1 MEMAPEISRL
11 SVAARATARPAAF
24 RQPFFASS
32 VKATMS
38 TSPYHAAGKLVDR
51 VLNEHKGLKT
61 VAFSGKSSTSK
72 ASYAQACETLR
83 HKSLLDAILS
93 HDGNK
98 LRRAVQFDDTRSK
111 GLLYVLLFELLF
123 GKYKSIRGGG
133 KLKRNVVKHAK
144 ELERVRDVV
153 VKERAASGDGGV
165 ADSRAPTFPRYVRI
179 NTLKSTPQ
187 EVVDTLRKDLGG
199 GSELE
204 IYADEHVPDLLVLS
218 PTITSRLYDHDL
230 VKSGKIVLQDKSSCF
245 SALVLVHGCGH
256 NQTAGDYIDACA
268 APGNKTSHLAQLVS
282 KQISASKDESTSL
295 TTQSKKKRK
304 KNNTP
309 KAGIYAFDRSSARV
323 KILKNRLG
331 DIVPGN
337 DDFAEMHPLHQ
348 DFLKADGTDDR
359 FKSVSSILLD
369 PSCSGSGIVNAPDR
383 LADDGD
389 SKDRIQSL
397 CNFQLLAL
405 KHAMTSFPKV
415 DRIVYSTCSLHEEE
429 NEQVVAAALKEVN
442 GETSED
448 DDGKLWTLTKPA
460 CLEHWKR
467 RGHVTAGLTKEQAD
481 CLIRADGLKGDNT
494 NGFFVSYF
502 ERKRVAGPA
511 SGAVSAYKMPTIEG
525 LEIYGGHFD
534 VAVDKAPAA
543 SIKPTGKKSKGE
555 TKVADSADNNNKS
568 KKRKATD
575 EASGG
580 DISSEGGSD
589 TKKSKKALKK
599 LAWKKKQME
608 QRARR
613 LDDKKK
619 QGKSK

>member
-1 MEMAPEISRL
+1 
-11 SVAARATARPAAF
+11 
-24 RQPFFASS
+24 
-32 VKATMS
+32 MS
-38 TSPYHAAGKLVDR
+38 TSPYHSAGKLVDR

-61 VAFSGKSSTSK
+61 VAFSGKSQTNKS
-72 ASYAQACETLR
+72 SYAQACETLR

-93 HDGNK
+93 HDGDK

-153 VKERAASGDGGV
+153 VKERAASGDGA
-165 ADSRAPTFPRYVRI
+165 ADMRAPTFPRYVRI
-179 NTLKSTPQ
+179 NTLKATPQ

-199 GSELE
+199 GSETELE

-218 PTITSRLYDHDL
+218 PTIASRLYDHDL

-245 SALVLVHGCGH
+245 SALALVHGGRH
-256 NQTAGDYIDACA
+256 NQSGGTLAKGDYIDACA
-268 APGNKTSHLAQLVS
+268 APGNKTSHLGALVS
-282 KQISASKDESTSL
+282 KQISASKDESTSSK
-295 TTQSKKKRK
+295 QSKKKRK
-304 KNNTP
+304 KSNSH
-309 KAGIYAFDRSSARV
+309 KVGIYAFDRSSARV
-323 KILKNRLG
+323 KILRDRLG

-337 DDFAEMHPLHQ
+337 DDFVEMNPLHQ

-429 NEQVVAAALKEVN
+429 NEQVVAAALKEAN

-448 DDGKLWTLTKPA
+448 DDGQLWMLTKPA
-460 CLEHWKR
+460 CLERWNR

-481 CLIRADGLKGDNT
+481 CLIRVDGLKGDNT

-502 ERKRVAGPA
+502 ERKRIAESAG
-511 SGAVSAYKMPTIEG
+511 SGAASAYKMPTING

-543 SIKPTGKKSKGE
+543 SSMKPTGKKSKGE
-555 TKVADSADNNNKS
+555 TRGADSADDNNKS

-575 EASGG
+575 EASSGI
-580 DISSEGGSD
+580 DVSSEGGSD
-589 TKKSKKALKK
+589 AKKAKKALKK

-613 LDDKKK
+613 LDKKK
-619 QGKSK
+619 QGNSK

>member
-1 MEMAPEISRL
+1 
-11 SVAARATARPAAF
+11 
-24 RQPFFASS
+24 
-32 VKATMS
+32 MS
-38 TSPYHAAGKLVDR
+38 TSPYHSAGKLVDR

-61 VAFSGKSSTSK
+61 VAFSGKSSTNK

-83 HKSLLDAILS
+83 HKALLDAILS

-98 LRRAVQFDDTRSK
+98 LRKAVQFDDTRSK

-133 KLKRNVVKHAK
+133 KLKRNIIKHEK

-153 VKERAASGDGGV
+153 VKERAASTGSSSADGV
-165 ADSRAPTFPRYVRI
+165 AANRGPTFPRYVRI
-179 NTLKSTPQ
+179 NTLKTTPQ

-199 GSELE
+199 SGGGNDKDDGKDKLE
-204 IYADEHVPDLLVLS
+204 IYVDEHVPDLLVLS
-218 PTITSRLYDHDL
+218 PSITSRLYDHDL

-245 SALVLVHGCGH
+245 SALVLAYGSRSGG
-256 NQTAGDYIDACA
+256 ADLARGDYIDACA
-268 APGNKTSHLAQLVS
+268 APGNKTSHLAALVS
-282 KQISASKDESTSL
+282 KQFAASSSDSNSSK
-295 TTQSKKKRK
+295 QSKKKRK
-304 KNNTP
+304 KDNKS
-309 KAGIYAFDRSSARV
+309 KAGIFAFDRSSARV
-323 KILKNRLG
+323 KILRDRLG

-337 DDFAEMHPLHQ
+337 DEYVEMNPLHQ

-389 SKDRIQSL
+389 SKSRIQSL
-397 CNFQLLAL
+397 SNFQLVAL

-442 GETSED
+442 GEGSEA
-448 DDGKLWTLTKPA
+448 DDGMLWTLTKPA
-460 CLEHWKR
+460 CLDHWKR

-502 ERKRVAGPA
+502 ERKRIAGVDGSEA
-511 SGAVSAYKMPTIEG
+511 ASAYKMPTIEG
-525 LEIYGGHFD
+525 LEVYSGQFD
-534 VAVDKAPAA
+534 VAVNDAPREAPTKSTA
-543 SIKPTGKKSKGE
+543 SDAKNKGK
-555 TKVADSADNNNKS
+555 NKS
-568 KKRKATD
+568 TDDNKKGKKRKAGD
-575 EASGG
+575 EASGVTASGEGKGEGAG
-580 DISSEGGSD
+580 DA
-589 TKKSKKALKK
+589 KRAKKALKK

-608 QRARR
+608 QRAKR
-613 LDDKKK
+613 LEKKK
-619 QGKSK
+619 QGSTK

>member
-1 MEMAPEISRL
+1 
-11 SVAARATARPAAF
+11 
-24 RQPFFASS
+24 
-32 VKATMS
+32 MS
-38 TSPYHAAGKLVDR
+38 TSPYHSAGKLVDR

-61 VAFSGKSSTSK
+61 VAFSGKSSTNK

-83 HKSLLDAILS
+83 HKALLDAILS

-98 LRRAVQFDDTRSK
+98 LRKAVQFDDTRSK

-133 KLKRNVVKHAK
+133 KLKRNIIKHEK

-153 VKERAASGDGGV
+153 VKERAASTGSSSADGV
-165 ADSRAPTFPRYVRI
+165 AANRGPTFPRYVRI
-179 NTLKSTPQ
+179 NTLKTTPQ

-199 GSELE
+199 SGGGNDKDDGKDKLE
-204 IYADEHVPDLLVLS
+204 IYVDEHVPDLLVLS
-218 PTITSRLYDHDL
+218 PSITSRLYDHDL

-245 SALVLVHGCGH
+245 SALVLAYGSRSGG
-256 NQTAGDYIDACA
+256 ADLARGDYIDACA
-268 APGNKTSHLAQLVS
+268 APGNKTSHLAALVS
-282 KQISASKDESTSL
+282 KQFAASSSDSNSSK
-295 TTQSKKKRK
+295 QSKKKRK
-304 KNNTP
+304 KDNKS
-309 KAGIYAFDRSSARV
+309 KAGIFAFDRSSARV
-323 KILKNRLG
+323 KILRDRLG

-337 DDFAEMHPLHQ
+337 DEYVEMNPLHQ

-389 SKDRIQSL
+389 SKSRIQSL
-397 CNFQLLAL
+397 SNFQLVAL

-442 GETSED
+442 GEGSEA
-448 DDGKLWTLTKPA
+448 DDGMLWTLTKPA
-460 CLEHWKR
+460 CLDHWKR

-502 ERKRVAGPA
+502 ERKRIAGTDR
-511 SGAVSAYKMPTIEG
+511 SGSASAYKMSTIEG
-525 LEIYGGHFD
+525 LEVYSGQFD
-534 VAVDKAPAA
+534 VTVNDAPREAPTKSTA
-543 SIKPTGKKSKGE
+543 SDAKNKGK
-555 TKVADSADNNNKS
+555 NKS
-568 KKRKATD
+568 TDDNKKGKKRKAGD
-575 EASGG
+575 EASGVTASGEGKGEGAG
-580 DISSEGGSD
+580 DA
-589 TKKSKKALKK
+589 KRAKKALKK

-608 QRARR
+608 QRAKR
-613 LDDKKK
+613 LEKKK
-619 QGKSK
+619 QGSTK